1 MAEQFYQWD
10 SKSLIETQFSLA
22 TSKPNSHWQQS
33 KPNFYWQHQIPIF
46 INTTLSKKKRAQDYQ
61 SLAKEKKKKYIYI
74 YISCCQ
80 SKKGSLQVFM
90 KKPKK
95 KKVCLLIKVHEE

>member
-33 KPNFYWQHQIPIF
+33 KPNSYWQHQSPIF

-61 SLAKEKKKKYIYI
+61 NLAKKK
-74 YISCCQ
+74 ISCYR
-80 SKKGSLQVFM
+80 SKKGPLQVFM
-90 KKPKK
+90 KKPQNKIKK
-95 KKVCLLIKVHEE
+95 CVY

>member
-1 MAEQFYQWD
+1 MAEQFYRWD

-61 SLAKEKKKKYIYI
+61 SLAKEKKYIM
-74 YISCCQ
+74 
-80 SKKGSLQVFM
+80 L
-90 KKPKK
+90 PKQER
-95 KKVCLLIKVHEE
+95 LIASIHEETQKNVSTNKSP

>member
-22 TSKPNSHWQQS
+22 TSKPNSHWQHQS
-33 KPNFYWQHQIPIF
+33 PIF

-61 SLAKEKKKKYIYI
+61 SLAKEKKICI
-74 YISCCQ
+74 M
-80 SKKGSLQVFM
+80 L
-90 KKPKK
+90 PKQER
-95 KKVCLLIKVHEE
+95 LIASIHEETQKNVSTNKSP

>member
-61 SLAKEKKKKYIYI
+61 SLAKEKKICI
-74 YISCCQ
+74 M
-80 SKKGSLQVFM
+80 L
-90 KKPKK
+90 PKQER
-95 KKVCLLIKVHEE
+95 LIASIHEETQKNVSTNKSP